1 MMTFLAALL
10 LLSMVGL
17 VVYYFY
23 DSHKRKRW
31 LDEIFD
37 INESTVLNEQIGNFE
52 KVFQLK
58 LTRAGITKKEVYEVF
73 AAGLIGASALIFLVI
88 TYDFGWFMKIV
99 LISSA
104 LLIGVGT
111 APLYLEEQIT
121 SRIKRIE
128 EDLSIFIDLLII
140 MLEGGSGL
148 NNAIDYVV
156 KEGRSVVG
164 KDLIEEFTLFK
175 YEYITYGSKIAYENI
190 AYRTGSEAIA
200 SMAGFMRLSEE
211 TGIGVK
217 TVFENQSH
225 EIKEREM
232 LSIEK
237 KAATM
242 NINLTLVMFIF
253 ILPAMIAMI
262 AFPISSDALF
272 GKF

>member
-1 MMTFLAALL
+1 MMTFLAALF

-156 KEGRSVVG
+156 KEGGSVVG

-217 TVFENQSH
+217 TVFENQSL

-242 NINLTLVMFIF
+242 NINLTLVMFLF